1 MAQPRNDDLA
11 KSRRE
16 SAELIGLDADRLTP
30 ADTLRCDLISTLRLV
45 IDDAGATVLD
55 GSSTDL
61 GRLITATESL
71 IKLLPNRELPPPSRE
86 GGPDDPRQRLWEMY
100 STMRAR
106 GAAAG
111 LGYDGLKL
119 TNEKLTAEIEQLR
132 AEIAQLKGEPVPPEP
147 APPTPL
153 PAVLSRP
160 AQKSAPVASAAPSP
174 ERMSLRND
182 ISPSP
187 SPPAA
192 SAAPLPPTAE
202 ERQRA
207 LAIANSPVPQ
217 HVRDTRPQNEP
228 WRPYVE
234 GSAFHDRWSNR
245 NF

>member
-1 MAQPRNDDLA
+1 MAEPRSDDLLR
-11 KSRRE
+11 SREEAALLLR
-16 SAELIGLDADRLTP
+16 LDPQNLSPSDR
-30 ADTLRCDLISTLRLV
+30 LRCDLIVTLRLS
-45 IDDAGATVLD
+45 IDSAQADALEGRAA
-55 GSSTDL
+55 DL
-61 GRLITATESL
+61 GRLIVATESL
-71 IKLLPNRELPPPSRE
+71 VKLLPTEPPKLASSR
-86 GGPDDPRQRLWEMY
+86 PDPKETMLKTYME
-100 STMRAR
+100 MRAR

-111 LGYDGLKL
+111 QGYDGLKL

-153 PAVLSRP
+153 PDNVAVLSRP

>member
-1 MAQPRNDDLA
+1 MAEPRNDDLA
-11 KSRRE
+11 KARRE
-16 SAELIGLDADRLTP
+16 SAELIGLNPDSLSP

-71 IKLLPNRELPPPSRE
+71 IKLLPNRELPPVQRE
-86 GGPDDPRQRLWEMY
+86 GGPDDPRERLWQMY

-111 LGYDGLKL
+111 LGYDGLVLKVKAL
-119 TNEKLTAEIEQLR
+119 EAEL
-132 AEIAQLKGEPVPPEP
+132 AALKGEAVPAEP

-153 PAVLSRP
+153 PDKVAVL

-192 SAAPLPPTAE
+192 SATPLPPTAE